1 MSLESI
7 LVGVLVVLSFA
18 LFVTSVISYRRSGER
33 RMALVAVAFLLILL
47 KGILWTFGLFYSEID
62 IPTTFT
68 LLAVFDVAVL
78 VTFFVATL
86 KPS

>member
-1 MSLESI
+1 MPVTFFLI
-7 LVGVLVVLSFA
+7 LV
-18 LFVTSVISYRRSGER
+18 
-33 RMALVAVAFLLILL
+33 
-47 KGILWTFGLFYSEID
+47 KGIVWTVGLFYSEMD
-62 IPTTFT
+62 VPTTFT

>member
-1 MSLESI
+1 MTLESI

-18 LFVTSVISYRRSGER
+18 LFVTSLISYRRSGER
-33 RMALVAVAFLLILL
+33 RMAIVAIAFFLILV
-47 KGILWTFGLFYSEID
+47 KGIVWTVGLFYSELD
-62 IPTTFT
+62 VPTTFT